1 MITLPM
7 VIFGGLLV
15 RISRMPSYFRPF
27 SWGSF
32 IRFAFEAVIIDVY
45 GFNRCTYEQMK
56 IIEQIGSNYTS
67 LKQPRW
73 IKYLPVLVGALD
85 AAKEQKNGPKLVNEE
100 GLTGDY
106 EYDDGDPSYAIKQLF
121 YVFGKGVMPEGTKLE
136 PNKSILLGY
145 LELSDDNIYRS
156 IYMSL
161 FYVLLFQILTYLT
174 LRWKLKV
181 NK

>member
-7 VIFGGLLV
+7 VVFGGLLV
-15 RISRMPSYFRPF
+15 KISRMPSYFRPL

-32 IRFAFEAVIIDVY
+32 IRFAFEAVLIDVY
-45 GFNRCTYEQMK
+45 GFGRCNHERMK
-56 IIEQIGSNYTS
+56 FIEQIGSNYTT

-73 IKYLPVLVGALD
+73 IKYLPMLMGALE
-85 AAKEQKNGPKLVNEE
+85 AAKEQKSGPKLVNEE
-100 GLTGDY
+100 GLTDDY
-106 EYDDGDPSYAIKQLF
+106 EYNDEDPNNAVKQLF
-121 YVFGKGVMPEGTKLE
+121 HVFGKGVLPEGTELE
-136 PNKSILLGY
+136 PNKSYLLGY

-174 LRWKLKV
+174 LRWKLRV